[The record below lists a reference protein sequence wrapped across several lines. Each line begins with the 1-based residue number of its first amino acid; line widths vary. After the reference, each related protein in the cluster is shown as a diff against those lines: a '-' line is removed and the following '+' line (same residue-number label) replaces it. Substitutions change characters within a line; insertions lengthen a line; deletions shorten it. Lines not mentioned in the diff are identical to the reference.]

1 MRAVWVVLTAA
12 VIACPHPGS
21 AAMPASPALVIADFD
36 GQTCAEFPKGWQTRD
51 SQAAAARVYRVST
64 EDGEQFLS
72 AVAQGDSVQIGLPVS
87 FTFEQYPLMS
97 WRWRVRELPSGADE
111 REAATNDSAAGVY
124 VVFKGGLGGLLPR
137 AIKYVW
143 STHEPRGTALPSPR
157 YPNARILVLQ
167 SGTEGAGAWRTETVN
182 VVEDYRRLF
191 AAEPPEPRGIAVLTD
206 ADNTRTRAVADYDDF
221 RALPLT
227 TAATPPSQL
236 TSQRH

>member
-1 MRAVWVVLTAA
+1 
-12 VIACPHPGS
+12 
-21 AAMPASPALVIADFD
+21 
-36 GQTCAEFPKGWQTRD
+36 
-51 SQAAAARVYRVST
+51 
-64 EDGEQFLS
+64 
-72 AVAQGDSVQIGLPVS
+72 
-87 FTFEQYPLMS
+87 MS